1 MIFAELNWLAVA
13 VAALAQFTIG
23 GIWFGPKTFYP
34 IWMKAMGK
42 EIPTERTDKIGG
54 VNAGLAF
61 GLTFLGQLIQ
71 VITLAVFIELA
82 TKVDPTFGA
91 LGGLAAGALLG
102 FGIAAASSLSHRL
115 FANAGLK
122 VWIIEVA
129 QDIVALAIGGLIL
142 GAWL

>member
-42 EIPTERTDKIGG
+42 EIPTEQTATIGG
-54 VNAGLAF
+54 VSAGVAF
-61 GLTFLGQLIQ
+61 GLTFVGQLIQ

-82 TKVDPTFGA
+82 TKVDPSFGA
-91 LGGLAAGALLG
+91 LGGLAAGSLLG
-102 FGIAAASSLSHRL
+102 FGVAAASSLSHRL

-129 QDIVALAIGGLIL
+129 QDIVSLAVGGLIL

>member
-13 VAALAQFTIG
+13 VAAVAQFTIG
-23 GIWFGPKTFYP
+23 GVWFGPKTFYP

-42 EIPTERTDKIGG
+42 EIPTEQTPDIGG
-54 VNAGLAF
+54 VPAGLAF
-61 GLTFLGQLIQ
+61 GLTFVGQLIQ
-71 VITLAVFIELA
+71 VITLAIFIEVA
-82 TKVDPTFGA
+82 TKVDPSFGA

-122 VWIIEVA
+122 VWIIEVG
-129 QDIVALAIGGLIL
+129 QDIFALAVGGLIL
-142 GAWL
+142 GAWM

>member
-1 MIFAELNWLAVA
+1 MIFAELNWLAIA
-13 VAALAQFTIG
+13 VAAFAQFTIG

-42 EIPTERTDKIGG
+42 EIPTEQGGDIGG
-54 VNAGLAF
+54 VKPGIAF
-61 GLTFLGQLIQ
+61 ALTFVGQLIQ
-71 VITLAVFIELA
+71 VITSAVFIELA
-82 TKVDPTFGA
+82 TKADPTFGA

-122 VWIIEVA
+122 VWIIEVG

-142 GAWL
+142 GAWA